1 MNNIYKVV
9 WNAGLQMF
17 QVVSELAKGKSKSR
31 RCKQQVSDASSACLP
46 ACLPALTFS
55 SLFLF
60 STNSFAADPE
70 IEQLRQEIANLRQ
83 EISTLK
89 IKQIHGVSVSATS
102 NDSNYNN
109 NGATGSYSVAVGN
122 SAKATGLFSIALGG
136 GTADGTQSTKA
147 EGGQSIAIGVNAN
160 AKSAAG
166 LAIGWNAISNNQ
178 YSLALGP
185 YSNVSGNNGIAVGTV
200 AKALGNSAISIGTY
214 SNSSSSAINGIS
226 IGTYAQSAEE
236 HTIALGTLSKALG
249 VQTLA
254 LGFNSSANG
263 QASVVIGSKNKTSSK
278 SSLVA
283 GTESEITDYAN
294 SSIALGSSAYVGKSK
309 EVNPNAYIDGRG
321 TIIDSDQ
328 SETGT
333 LGSTRAVAKD
343 YAQMN
348 VEPTRKY
355 FSSVAIGNSAKAL
368 GYQTLAIGGTAEAS
382 ATNSMALGIAAEARG
397 HFSNALGKQAI
408 AYKNNAIALGYYSAA
423 RSESA
428 IALGDNSTVQTESGI
443 ALGSNSFNE
452 RGTGAIGYDFSEK
465 NTKHTNSE
473 NKIANGQL
481 LGTMK
486 TEYDRLTTE
495 ITPLET
501 DFNNTEKA
509 YYKLVE
515 QRDVEFNLKKQQEKV
530 NELTTQLT
538 ALKAQSKPKQDE
550 ITKVENEKTAAEEEL
565 TKLNEKNTA
574 LLAET
579 NVQSDKLSDEIAA
592 KETELETK
600 KQALLAKKEERNK
613 IISVWQGTAGSL
625 SIGNDKKGIT
635 RQIIGVAAGTE
646 DTDAV
651 NVAQLKSL
659 KNAGLT
665 FAMNDYDKD
674 QVDNTKDKLI
684 KKEIGGIFHI
694 QGKSDLV
701 YNDAN
706 KANYTSNN
714 LVTFNDSG
722 VLRIGMLKSP
732 SFTGVTLGEGNNTV
746 SLTVDNGV
754 LKAGSKTIFTE
765 DNFKTFFTKLYTFEG
780 GLKTEDKDGK
790 TVISL
795 NKETI
800 KQMPELKGD
809 KGADG
814 KSAYE
819 LWKAKDGN
827 QGKTEEEF
835 LTSIKGAD
843 GKSAYDI
850 WKEKPENEGK
860 SKDDFL
866 TATKGADGKSAYDL
880 WKAKDGNQGKTEE
893 EFLTSIKGPK
903 GEKGKSA
910 YDSWKELPAN
920 QGKSETEFA
929 EMLGG
934 GASKVELQ
942 QLRTEHDSLK
952 AQIRKDQ
959 QSIQQLDRNMQ
970 KMNKDLRAGIAGATA
985 IAFLQ
990 GGNFAGESAV
1000 SVAVGTYKG
1009 EHALAVGYGRRLTN
1023 NKIEIKLGASVNSQS
1038 DVNAGGS
1045 VGYHW

>member
-1 MNNIYKVV
+1 MNID
-9 WNAGLQMF
+9 
-17 QVVSELAKGKSKSR
+17 S
-31 RCKQQVSDASSACLP
+31 SD
-46 ACLPALTFS
+46 T
-55 SLFLF
+55 
-60 STNSFAADPE
+60 
-70 IEQLRQEIANLRQ
+70 
-83 EISTLK
+83 
-89 IKQIHGVSVSATS
+89 
-102 NDSNYNN
+102 NYNN
-109 NGATGSYSVAVGN
+109 SGATGTYSVA
-122 SAKATGLFSIALGG
+122 LG
-136 GTADGTQSTKA
+136 
-147 EGGQSIAIGVNAN
+147 
-160 AKSAAG
+160 KSANSKNTG
-166 LAIGWNAISNNQ
+166 GVAIGWNAVSNAN
-178 YSLALGP
+178 YSLAIGAYTKALGGN
-185 YSNVSGNNGIAVGTV
+185 SIALGVLTNASGNNGIALGAG
-200 AKALGNSAISIGTY
+200 AKSLGNSAISIGTN
-214 SNSSSSAINGIS
+214 SNSSLSATNGIS
-226 IGTYAQSAEE
+226 IGTHAQSAEE

-254 LGFNSSANG
+254 FGFESSANG
-263 QASVVIGSKNKTSSK
+263 QASVAIGSKNKINSK
-278 SSLVA
+278 NSLVA

-294 SSIALGSSAYVGKSK
+294 SSIALGVSAYVGKSK
-309 EVNPNAYIDGRG
+309 KANSNAYIDGRG

-333 LGSTRAVAKD
+333 PGSTRAVAKD

-408 AYKNNAIALGYYSAA
+408 AYKNNAIALGYYSSA
-423 RSESA
+423 RSESS

-452 RGTGAIGYDFSEK
+452 RGIGAIGYDFSEK

-486 TEYDRLTTE
+486 TEYDQLTTA

-501 DFNNTEKA
+501 DFNDTEKA

-538 ALKAQSKPKQDE
+538 ALKAQSSPKQDE

-565 TKLNEKNTA
+565 TRLNEKNTA

-613 IISVWQGTAGSL
+613 IVSVWQGTAGSL

-651 NVAQLKSL
+651 NVAQLKTLATLPVSIYNGGGMINNAFKLGTALDGFALNNLSFSFGDGL
-659 KNAGLT
+659 KVEKKDVDGKQVLFVGL
-665 FAMNDYDKD
+665 DREK
-674 QVDNTKDKLI
+674 
-684 KKEIGGIFHI
+684 I
-694 QGKSDLV
+694 Q
-701 YNDAN
+701 NDA
-706 KANYTSNN
+706 T
-714 LVTFNDSG
+714 
-722 VLRIGMLKSP
+722 
-732 SFTGVTLGEGNNTV
+732 
-746 SLTVDNGV
+746 
-754 LKAGSKTIFTE
+754 
-765 DNFKTFFTKLYTFEG
+765 
-780 GLKTEDKDGK
+780 
-790 TVISL
+790 
-795 NKETI
+795 
-800 KQMPELKGD
+800 LKGE
-809 KGADG
+809 KGEQG
-814 KSAYE
+814 ESGPKGE
-819 LWKAKDGN
+819 QGPQGN
-827 QGKTEEEF
+827 QGER
-835 LTSIKGAD
+835 
-843 GKSAYDI
+843 
-850 WKEKPENEGK
+850 
-860 SKDDFL
+860 
-866 TATKGADGKSAYDL
+866 
-880 WKAKDGNQGKTEE
+880 
-893 EFLTSIKGPK
+893 GPK
-903 GEKGKSA
+903 GEKGDQGKSA
-910 YDSWKELPAN
+910 YESWKELPAN
-920 QGKSETEFA
+920 HGKSEAEFA
-929 EMLGG
+929 EVLGG
-934 GASKVELQ
+934 GASKAELQ

-1023 NKIEIKLGASVNSQS
+1023 NKIEVKLGVSVNSRS

>member
-1 MNNIYKVV
+1 MTHH
-9 WNAGLQMF
+9 
-17 QVVSELAKGKSKSR
+17 
-31 RCKQQVSDASSACLP
+31 LP
-46 ACLPALTFS
+46 ACLPALAVS
-55 SLFLF
+55 SVLLF
-60 STNSFAADPE
+60 STNSFAADSDPVTKAE
-70 IEQLRQEIANLRQ
+70 LSRAKEDLERNIDSARIRF
-83 EISTLK
+83 
-89 IKQIHGVSVSATS
+89 VSINHTPGDLGKGNNSY
-102 NDSNYNN
+102 NDSAKGTDSIAVGKLASAIK
-109 NGATGSYSVAVGN
+109 GADASVAIGV
-122 SAKATGLFSIALGG
+122 AATTEKALGIAIGVASKSKSKQGIALGG
-136 GTADGTQSTKA
+136 WA
-147 EGGQSIAIGVNAN
+147 EASGELNAIAIGTQ
-160 AKSAAG
+160 AKAMNSG
-166 LAIGWNAISNNQ
+166 SQAIGQLSKAQGHLSQAYGDRAEAYDVNGVAIGSSSRVSGDNSVTLGA
-178 YSLALGP
+178 YSYVGKKNSVPPADSATPRFHTHQDKEYSIIHPTNKKKYNYGIALGAF
-185 YSNVSGNNGIAVGTV
+185 SKVFGSQGIAVGGEAHDHV
-200 AKALGNSAISIGTY
+200 S
-214 SNSSSSAINGIS
+214 
-226 IGTYAQSAEE
+226 
-236 HTIALGTLSKALG
+236 
-249 VQTLA
+249 LA
-254 LGFNSSANG
+254 
-263 QASVVIGSKNKTSSK
+263 V
-278 SSLVA
+278 
-283 GTESEITDYAN
+283 
-294 SSIALGSSAYVGKSK
+294 GSSAVAQGYFSASIGAFAITK
-309 EVNPNAYIDGRG
+309 ERDAISLGHVAQANKRG
-321 TIIDSDQ
+321 SV
-328 SETGT
+328 S
-333 LGSTRAVAKD
+333 LGHDAISNVESAVALG
-343 YAQMN
+343 
-348 VEPTRKY
+348 E
-355 FSSVAIGNSAKAL
+355 NS
-368 GYQTLAIGGTAEAS
+368 LAD
-382 ATNSMALGIAAEARG
+382 
-397 HFSNALGKQAI
+397 
-408 AYKNNAIALGYYSAA
+408 
-423 RSESA
+423 RSLDDLKS
-428 IALGDNSTVQTESGI
+428 
-443 ALGSNSFNE
+443 
-452 RGTGAIGYDFSEK
+452 IGYDPL
-465 NTKHTNSE
+465 
-473 NKIANGQL
+473 NKRVKMDSDGSNKEFVFDTDADKTRYTQLSQELIELKKEANN
-481 LGTMK
+481 
-486 TEYDRLTTE
+486 
-495 ITPLET
+495 LET
-501 DFNNTEKA
+501 
-509 YYKLVE
+509 
-515 QRDVEFNLKKQQEKV
+515 EFASIV
-530 NELTTQLT
+530 
-538 ALKAQSKPKQDE
+538 
-550 ITKVENEKTAAEEEL
+550 
-565 TKLNEKNTA
+565 NEKNKA
-574 LLAET
+574 NLSSEEERDIEQRLNQKSAELD
-579 NVQSDKLSDEIAA
+579 SKLSEIKL
-592 KETELETK
+592 KEHEK
-600 KQALLAKKEERNK
+600 NK
-613 IISVWQGTAGSL
+613 LVSVWRATAGAVSVGDHD
-625 SIGNDKKGIT
+625 IGIT
-635 RQIIGVAAGTE
+635 RQITNLAAGSE

-665 FAMNDYDKD
+665 FAMNDYDKK
-674 QVDNTKDKLI
+674 QVDSTKDKLI
-684 KKEIGGIFHI
+684 KTEIGSIFQI

-706 KANYTSNN
+706 KTNYTSNN

-780 GLKTEDKDGK
+780 GLKAEEKDGK

-835 LTSIKGAD
+835 LTSIKGPKGEK
-843 GKSAYDI
+843 GKSAYD
-850 WKEKPENEGK
+850 
-860 SKDDFL
+860 
-866 TATKGADGKSAYDL
+866 A

-910 YDSWKELPAN
+910 YESWKELPAN
-920 QGKSETEFA
+920 QGKSETEFS

-1023 NKIEIKLGASVNSQS
+1023 NKIEVKLGASVNSRS

>member
-1 MNNIYKVV
+1 MQ
-9 WNAGLQMF
+9 ATSF
-17 QVVSELAKGKSKSR
+17 
-31 RCKQQVSDASSACLP
+31 RCIICLP
-46 ACLPALTFS
+46 ACLPVLTFS

-70 IEQLRQEIANLRQ
+70 IEQLKQEITTLKQ

-89 IKQIHGVSVSATS
+89 IKQIHGVSV
-102 NDSNYNN
+102 NIDSSDTNYNN
-109 NGATGSYSVAVGN
+109 SGATGTYSVA
-122 SAKATGLFSIALGG
+122 LG
-136 GTADGTQSTKA
+136 
-147 EGGQSIAIGVNAN
+147 
-160 AKSAAG
+160 KSANSKNTG
-166 LAIGWNAISNNQ
+166 GVAIGWNAVSNAN
-178 YSLALGP
+178 YSLAIGAYTKALGGN
-185 YSNVSGNNGIAVGTV
+185 SIALGVLTNASGNNGIALGAG
-200 AKALGNSAISIGTY
+200 AKSLGNSAISIGTN
-214 SNSSSSAINGIS
+214 SNSSLSATNGIS
-226 IGTYAQSAEE
+226 IGTHAQSAEE

-254 LGFNSSANG
+254 FGFESSANG
-263 QASVVIGSKNKTSSK
+263 QASVAIGSKNKINSK
-278 SSLVA
+278 NSLVA

-294 SSIALGSSAYVGKSK
+294 SSIALGVSAYVGKSK
-309 EVNPNAYIDGRG
+309 KANSNAYIDGRG

-333 LGSTRAVAKD
+333 PGSTRAVAKD

-408 AYKNNAIALGYYSAA
+408 AYKNNAIALGYYSSA
-423 RSESA
+423 RSESS

-452 RGTGAIGYDFSEK
+452 RGIGAIGYDFSEK

-486 TEYDRLTTE
+486 TEYDQLTTA

-501 DFNNTEKA
+501 DFNDTEKA

-538 ALKAQSKPKQDE
+538 ALKAQSSPKQDE

-565 TKLNEKNTA
+565 TRLNEKNTA

-613 IISVWQGTAGSL
+613 IVSVWQGTAGSL

-651 NVAQLKSL
+651 NVAQLKTLATLPVSIYNGGGMINNAFKLGTAIDGFALNNLSFSFGDGL
-659 KNAGLT
+659 KVEKKDVDGKQVLFVGL
-665 FAMNDYDKD
+665 DREK
-674 QVDNTKDKLI
+674 
-684 KKEIGGIFHI
+684 I
-694 QGKSDLV
+694 Q
-701 YNDAN
+701 NDA
-706 KANYTSNN
+706 T
-714 LVTFNDSG
+714 
-722 VLRIGMLKSP
+722 
-732 SFTGVTLGEGNNTV
+732 
-746 SLTVDNGV
+746 
-754 LKAGSKTIFTE
+754 
-765 DNFKTFFTKLYTFEG
+765 
-780 GLKTEDKDGK
+780 
-790 TVISL
+790 
-795 NKETI
+795 
-800 KQMPELKGD
+800 LKGE
-809 KGADG
+809 KGEQG
-814 KSAYE
+814 ESGPKGE
-819 LWKAKDGN
+819 QGPQGN
-827 QGKTEEEF
+827 QGER
-835 LTSIKGAD
+835 
-843 GKSAYDI
+843 
-850 WKEKPENEGK
+850 
-860 SKDDFL
+860 
-866 TATKGADGKSAYDL
+866 
-880 WKAKDGNQGKTEE
+880 
-893 EFLTSIKGPK
+893 GPK
-903 GEKGKSA
+903 GEKGDQGKSA
-910 YDSWKELPAN
+910 YESWKELPAN
-920 QGKSETEFA
+920 HGKSEAEFA
-929 EMLGG
+929 EVLGG
-934 GASKVELQ
+934 GASKAELQ